1 MANTTLII
9 GAGIGG
15 LTTAALLA
23 KAGHDVTV
31 LEAHV
36 YGGGCAGTFY
46 HQGYRFDAGATP
58 AGGFNPGGPHQQ
70 VAERLGIEWPIEP
83 AEPAWR
89 THLPDRV
96 FTRFGDKARW
106 RNELA
111 RATADL
117 PDQGAILRF
126 FQQAETVSDAAWAF
140 AGRRPAWPPSNLADA
155 ARLSGGVLF

>member
-1 MANTTLII
+1 MPNTTLII

-46 HQGYRFDAGATP
+46 HQGFRFDAGATL
-58 AGGFNPGGPHQQ
+58 AGGFNPGGPHDQ
-70 VAERLGIEWPIEP
+70 VAQRLGITWPIVA

-96 FTRFGDKARW
+96 FTRYGDPNRW
-106 RNELA
+106 REELG
-111 RATADL
+111 RACASS
-117 PDQGAILRF
+117 QGQKRSVTRPGHSRAGAQPGRPPGSAI
-126 FQQAETVSDAAWAF
+126 
-140 AGRRPAWPPSNLADA
+140 
-155 ARLSGGVLF
+155 